1 MKVKINKFDKT
12 KLKSVVVTEQVNEK
26 VCYDR
31 MGNPIFSY
39 PVSCEYHLEG
49 NDRWSYNWFGT
60 KGKFYKL
67 NKVRE
72 QSNGKNTA

>member
-12 KLKSVVVTEQVNEK
+12 KLKSAVVTEQVNEK

-31 MGNPIFSY
+31 MGNPICSY
-39 PVSCEYHLEG
+39 PVSYEYHLEG
-49 NDRWSYNWFGT
+49 NDRWSYNWVGT

-72 QSNGKNTA
+72 QINGKNTA

>member
-1 MKVKINKFDKT
+1 MKVKINKFDKS

-31 MGNPIFSY
+31 MGNPMCSY
-39 PVSCEYHLEG
+39 PVSCEYCLEANG
-49 NDRWSYNWFGT
+49 NWSCNWFGT

-72 QSNGKNTA
+72 

>member
-12 KLKSVVVTEQVNEK
+12 KLESVVVTEQVQVNEK
-26 VCYDR
+26 VCYDSI
-31 MGNPIFSY
+31 GNPMCSY
-39 PVSCEYHLEG
+39 PVSYEYYLEG
-49 NDRWSYNWFGT
+49 NDCWSYNWFGI

-72 QSNGKNTA
+72 